1 MTRKQLLSIISL
13 WFFTI
18 GSFYFGFSWLT
29 FYTTC
34 NTMKQD
40 ISRVTASQDNLLIS
54 FGVFGDKKKLNKL
67 KSSLNVRETLIKNNI
82 EHFKEHCRSMRY
94 KRQLVTILKQYEIY
108 LHMKQAVLQ
117 EKQDHDWHQSLFPVE
132 LAFKK

>member
-1 MTRKQLLSIISL
+1 MTKKQILSVISL

-18 GSFYFGFSWLT
+18 GIFYLGFSWLT
-29 FYTTC
+29 DYTIC
-34 NTMKQD
+34 NTIKQD

-67 KSSLNVRETLIKNNI
+67 KSSLNVRETLIKTNI

-94 KRQLVTILKQYEIY
+94 KRQLVTILKQYEVY
-108 LHMKQAVLQ
+108 LYMKQVVLQ
-117 EKQDHDWHQSLFPVE
+117 EKQDHDWHQSLLPKKLV
-132 LAFKK
+132 FKQ